1 MGDTRGMNAWE
12 VFVLKKEGCLV
23 GRQPS
28 LAFDNSE
35 GKTPFK
41 N

>member
-1 MGDTRGMNAWE
+1 MRHKRGMNACE

-28 LAFDNSE
+28 LAFDNSD
-35 GKTPFK
+35 GKTPFEY
-41 N
+41 